1 MNLKEDIK
9 PISYFK
15 SNAAA
20 LLKRISE
27 TRNPMVITQ
36 NGEAKAVL
44 IDTESYDS
52 MVKSIGILKLL
63 AAGEQDISTGKVT
76 AQDEVFS
83 SLENSLEL

>member
-15 SNAAA
+15 ANAAEV
-20 LLKRISE
+20 LKRVNE
-27 TRNPMVITQ
+27 THSPMIITQ

-52 MVKSIGILKLL
+52 LVKSVGILKLL
-63 AAGEQDISTGKVT
+63 SQGEKDISSGNITS
-76 AQDEVFS
+76 QDDVFRDI
-83 SLENSLEL
+83 ERDFGF